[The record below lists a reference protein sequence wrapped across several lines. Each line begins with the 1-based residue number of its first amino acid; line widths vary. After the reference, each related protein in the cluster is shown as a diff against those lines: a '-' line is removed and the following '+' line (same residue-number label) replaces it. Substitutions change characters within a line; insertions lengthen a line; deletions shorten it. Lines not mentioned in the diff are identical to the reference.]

1 MILDIKKNF
10 LSASNGFYVMII
22 IFMITVMFYIYAH
35 RERFVFKEIT
45 AISDPIAKEVK
56 FNFNPNKDISNDF
69 VDPNLRS
76 LTGGVHDIFDT
87 DGNVIN
93 HPEAS
98 GYTFDDVISI
108 DEGVYPT
115 PIIERGY
122 THITKREYRV
132 MVVKNFDNVPFDIK
146 LGTHNKS
153 TNQFIVR
160 RHITVDPLDRFAIFY
175 LGIEIDY
182 AKITGPFGSNVILI

>member
-122 THITKREYRV
+122 THVTKREYRV

-153 TNQFIVR
+153 TNQFTVR

-182 AKITGPFGSNVILI
+182 AKIMGPYGSNVILI

>member
-10 LSASNGFYVMII
+10 LSASNGFYVLII
-22 IFMITVMFYIYAH
+22 IFVITVMFYMHAH
-35 RERFVFKEIT
+35 RERFVFKEII
-45 AISDPIAKEVK
+45 ALSEPISKDVK
-56 FNFNPNKDISNDF
+56 FNFNPDSEIVNDF
-69 VDPNLRS
+69 VESKLRHIV
-76 LTGGVHDIFDT
+76 GGVHDVFDT
-87 DGNVIN
+87 DGNVISN
-93 HPEAS
+93 PNAT

-108 DEGVYPT
+108 DDGIYPT

-132 MVVKNFDNVPFDIK
+132 MVVKNLDNVPFDIK

-153 TNQFIVR
+153 TNQFTVR